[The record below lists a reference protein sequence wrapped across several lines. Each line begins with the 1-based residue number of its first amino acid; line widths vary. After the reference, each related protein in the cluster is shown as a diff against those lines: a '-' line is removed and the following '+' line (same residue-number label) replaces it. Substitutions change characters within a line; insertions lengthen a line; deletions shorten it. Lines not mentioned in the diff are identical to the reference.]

1 MHRTGADPSSLDG
14 VVSPRILHALRVASK
29 QLTALGVRHALV
41 GGLAVGMHGFPR
53 ATKDVVFL
61 VGDEAFEHHPGGIVT
76 MKPGVPIQVDG
87 VLVDL
92 LSAQPDDGLFTP
104 APP

>member
-1 MHRTGADPSSLDG
+1 
-14 VVSPRILHALRVASK
+14 
-29 QLTALGVRHALV
+29 
-41 GGLAVGMHGFPR
+41 
-53 ATKDVVFL
+53 
-61 VGDEAFEHHPGGIVT
+61 

-92 LSAQPDDGLFTP
+92 LSAQPHHGLFTP

>member
-1 MHRTGADPSSLDG
+1 MASRARRRTSSF
-14 VVSPRILHALRVASK
+14 S
-29 QLTALGVRHALV
+29 
-41 GGLAVGMHGFPR
+41 
-53 ATKDVVFL
+53 

-92 LSAQPDDGLFTP
+92 LSAQPHHGLFTP